1 MVLLCR
7 HSRHAR
13 ALALSLSCHGRGRE
27 LGLRARRRQLEGGVR
42 KGETHLLHDSSF
54 TLGKGDVSA
63 RLVADEL
70 DLDLAAL
77 AAALLIIVVVVVVGG
92 GTLALD
98 ATALRR
104 GAAIADGV
112 RLVEVVGR
120 SLVVLIRDVGH
131 CVQMPP
137 IQSMVSHRLEKVK
150 SGGDAVLSVVPMD
163 LY

>member
-1 MVLLCR
+1 
-7 HSRHAR
+7 
-13 ALALSLSCHGRGRE
+13 
-27 LGLRARRRQLEGGVR
+27 
-42 KGETHLLHDSSF
+42 
-54 TLGKGDVSA
+54 
-63 RLVADEL
+63 
-70 DLDLAAL
+70 
-77 AAALLIIVVVVVVGG
+77 
-92 GTLALD
+92 
-98 ATALRR
+98 
-104 GAAIADGV
+104 V